1 MPQLSNNESRGF
13 THIFKVSAADL
24 NTSGYLTSN
33 EKIIGSIPAG
43 GIVTGCALV
52 NNTAFSGTSTNV
64 TFAVGTTTGTA
75 TEFLAATDVDS
86 SSFKAAFNTGTVLVN
101 SSAVG
106 YSINNTT
113 SAVPIYLRVAGTISA
128 AGVAAGDWSILL
140 TILDPAL
147 LAANA

>member
-1 MPQLSNNESRGF
+1 MPQLSNQETRGF

-24 NTSGYLTSN
+24 NTSGYLTST

-64 TFAVGTTTGTA
+64 TFAVGTLTGTA

-86 SSFKAAFNTGTVLVN
+86 ASFKAAFNTGTVLVN
-101 SSAVG
+101 SAAG

-113 SAVPIYLRVAGTISA
+113 SAVPVYLRVAGTIST